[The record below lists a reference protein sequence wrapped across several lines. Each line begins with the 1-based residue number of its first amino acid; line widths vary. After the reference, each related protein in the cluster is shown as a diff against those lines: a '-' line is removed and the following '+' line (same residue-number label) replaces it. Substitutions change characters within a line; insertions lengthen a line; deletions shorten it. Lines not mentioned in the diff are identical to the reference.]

1 MSKDNL
7 RLLAIILAAA
17 AAVFAFKG
25 GPELLTFSGWPS
37 GEQLQTIIAALGAA
51 FAWWKGREGGSSGAP
66 VLGLLEAIKRIFEQ
80 FKSQGIPDEFSLIVR
95 WGEEVYEAD
104 WKRRPKVE
112 PKK

>member
-7 RLLAIILAAA
+7 RLLSIILAAA
-17 AAVFAFKG
+17 AALSAFKG
-25 GPELLTFSGWPS
+25 GPDLLTYSGRPS
-37 GEQLQTIIAALGAA
+37 GEQLQTILAALASA
-51 FAWWKGREGGSSGAP
+51 FAWWKGRDGEGGGAP

-80 FKSQGIPDEFSLIVR
+80 FKTQGVPDEFSLIVR